1 MNEVPVLPEQ
11 RDLVAGERSPASVD
25 TGGRLTDPNT
35 GRPLAPAMES
45 TPERVERALATA
57 DALHRGRHWATA
69 PVADRVALLHAIAD
83 GLAARSGEIARADAV
98 DSGVPISVTGLFG
111 GGLPDVVR
119 GAAEQLTAARLR
131 EELPGAVRPVR
142 LLHLPWGPAAVIVP
156 FNAPSFI
163 AVKKTA
169 YALAAGAPVIC
180 KPSPV
185 APSSVNLIT
194 DAVAEALAAVGA
206 PAGLFQLLHGG
217 AGPGTALAA
226 DPRVRALCFTG
237 GRSTGAS
244 IVRAC
249 AGDLKALQL
258 ELGSNN
264 PVVVRADADLDTTA
278 DALVAGFTKLNGQWC
293 ESPGSVFVPAS
304 LHDALLD
311 AILDRLALLR
321 AGHSLDPETGFGPQ
335 ADEGHLAQLRGRLD
349 RLATAGGEILS
360 STPMP
365 DLPGWFL
372 APSVVRGADPADA
385 TEEIFGPVLTLHPVR
400 DDEQAVELANSRSTG
415 LAGYVFGADEEAA
428 MDVGERLECGEI
440 KINGSSL
447 LDLTETSTQGFWGA
461 SGVGAH
467 GNAELLR
474 FFCGARIVGVDDP
487 GLPL

>member
-1 MNEVPVLPEQ
+1 MTAIPVLPEQ
-11 RDLVAGERSPASVD
+11 RDLVAGRRGPATVR
-25 TGGRLTDPNT
+25 TGGWLTDPNT
-35 GRPLAPAMES
+35 GRRLAPALES
-45 TPERVERALATA
+45 GPEQVERALATA
-57 DALHRGRHWATA
+57 DALHRERRWATA
-69 PVADRVALLHAIAD
+69 PVGDRVALLPAIAD
-83 GLAARSGEIARADAV
+83 RLAARSGEIARAESV
-98 DSGVPISVTGLFG
+98 DSGVPISVTAMFG
-111 GGLPDVVR
+111 GGPADVVR
-119 GAAEQLTAARLR
+119 GAAEQLSAARLH

-142 LLHLPWGPAAVIVP
+142 LLRLPWGPAAVIVP

-180 KPSPV
+180 KPSPI
-185 APSSVNLIT
+185 APSGVNLVA
-194 DAVAEALAAVGA
+194 DAIAEALADADA

-217 AGPGTALAA
+217 AGPGAALAA

-237 GRSTGAS
+237 GQRTGGS
-244 IVRAC
+244 IVRAS
-249 AGDLKALQL
+249 AGDFKALQL

-264 PVVVRADADLDTTA
+264 PVVVRGDADLDATA

-293 ESPGSVFVPAS
+293 ESPGSVFVPAA

-311 AILDRLALLR
+311 AILDRLAVLR

-335 ADEGHLAQLRGRLD
+335 ADEECLDRLRGRLA
-349 RLATAGGEILS
+349 RLRSAGGKALT

-372 APSVVRGADPADA
+372 APTVVRDADPADA

-400 DDEQAVELANSRSTG
+400 DDEQAVELANSRVTG

-428 MDVGERLECGEI
+428 MDVGARLECGEI
-440 KINGSSL
+440 KINGTSL
-447 LDLTETSTQGFWGA
+447 LDLTETSTQGFWGS
-461 SGVGAH
+461 SGTGAH